1 MEKTLES
8 PVDSKEIKSVN
19 PRKSTLNI
27 HWKDWCWSGSSN
39 TLSTW
44 CKEPTHWERPWCWE
58 RLRAGRE
65 GGDRMRWLDGITDSM
80 DMSLSK
86 FQKIGK
92 EAWHAAVHGIA
103 KSWTRLSDW
112 TITNKTQFRKYEK
125 RHWDQRWESSQP
137 KCLQNVKRMELP
149 WEQRWH
155 FVFTPIHTTY
165 ILRENNLQRTF
176 EKKVQRI
183 LLTREIYG
191 FTKPQ
196 HIDKAFIS
204 KGSLDLCQSQSVHL
218 NNF

>member
-1 MEKTLES
+1 MLKLQYFCHLMQRANSLKKTLMLGKIE
-8 PVDSKEIKSVN
+8 
-19 PRKSTLNI
+19 
-27 HWKDWCWSGSSN
+27 
-39 TLSTW
+39 
-44 CKEPTHWERPWCWE
+44 
-58 RLRAGRE
+58 GRTRRE
-65 GGDRMRWLDGITDSM
+65 WQRTGCLDGITNSM
-80 DMSLSK
+80 DMNLSK
-86 FQKIGK
+86 LWETMKDR